1 MNKRI
6 KYIIVFFLAVDF
18 LQAQDIHLTQYYT
31 SPLNLNPATAGFFN
45 GTQRFTLQNKTQ
57 WRSVTVP
64 FKTLSA
70 SVDMPI
76 WKRYLKRD
84 MFGGGI
90 VMNRDQ
96 AGDSKFG
103 TTQANFTFSYIR
115 SISRI
120 NNQFIAFGLQLGA
133 AQRSI
138 DYSQLMFDS
147 QYDGTSYNP
156 SLSNNEQFAKS
167 NFFFSDVSAGAYW
180 NILRH
185 RSLGFDAGISVFHI
199 NRPKQSLFDNEQIR
213 LDRKLVMHVGSQFD
227 ATRKIHIYPG
237 ILFMSQGKYKEL
249 DIGTVT
255 KFIKIPTEANFLA
268 ISLGMFYRWNDALN
282 FVAGMDYRDVSVGI
296 SYDINLSTLV
306 PASHSKGGFEIS
318 IVYILNRNKKTYV
331 KKIPCPI
338 F

>member
-1 MNKRI
+1 MKNWTI
-6 KYIIVFFLAVDF
+6 FIVVILASEFFT
-18 LQAQDIHLTQYYT
+18 QAQDIHFTQYYT

-45 GTQRFTLQNKTQ
+45 GTQRFTMQNKTQ

-70 SVDMPI
+70 SFDMPL
-76 WKRYLKRD
+76 WKRYLKQD
-84 MFGGGI
+84 MFGGGLL
-90 VMNRDQ
+90 VNRDQ

-103 TTQANFTFSYIR
+103 TTQAGLSFSYIR

-120 NNQFIAFGLQLGA
+120 NNQFLALGIQFGG
-133 AQRSI
+133 AQRSL

-167 NFFFSDVSAGAYW
+167 SFFFSDISAGAYW
-180 NILRH
+180 NFLRH

-199 NRPKQSLFDNEQIR
+199 NKPRQSLFDNNQIR
-213 LDRKLVMHVGSQFD
+213 LDRKLVMHFGSQFN
-227 ATRKIHIYPG
+227 ATSKIHVYPG

-249 DIGTVT
+249 NIGALS
-255 KFIKIPTEANFLA
+255 KFVKVPNEANYLA
-268 ISLGMFYRWNDALN
+268 IALGLFYRVNDALN
-282 FVAGMDYRDVSVGI
+282 FVAGLDYKDLSVGI
-296 SYDINLSTLV
+296 SYDVNLSTLV
-306 PASHSKGGFEIS
+306 PASHSKGGYEIS
-318 IVYILNRNKKTYV
+318 LVYILNRNKKTYV

>member
-1 MNKRI
+1 MKRKI
-6 KYIIVFFLAVDF
+6 LVILSAMLISL
-18 LQAQDIHLTQYYT
+18 LTGAQDIHLTQYYT

-45 GTQRFTLQNKTQ
+45 GTQRFTMQEKTQ

-70 SVDMPI
+70 SFDMPVM
-76 WKRYLKRD
+76 KRYLKRD
-84 MFGGGI
+84 LFGGGVVI
-90 VMNRDQ
+90 NRDQ

-103 TTQANFTFSYIR
+103 TTQVNLTLSYIR

-120 NNQFIAFGLQLGA
+120 NNQFLAFGLQLGG

-147 QYDGTSYNP
+147 QYDGTAYNP

-167 NFFFSDVSAGAYW
+167 NFYFSDLSAGMYW
-180 NILRH
+180 NFLRH

-199 NRPKQSLFDNEQIR
+199 NRPHQSLFDNKNIR
-213 LDRKLVMHVGSQFD
+213 LDRKLVIHTGSQFN
-227 ATRKIHIYPG
+227 ASKKIHIYPG
-237 ILFMSQGKYKEL
+237 ICFMSQGKYKEF
-249 DIGTVT
+249 DIGMLT
-255 KFIKIPTEANFLA
+255 KFIKTPTEANYLA
-268 ISLGMFYRWNDALN
+268 LALGMFYRVNDALN
-282 FVAGMDYRDVSVGI
+282 FVAGLDYRDVSVGI
-296 SYDINLSTLV
+296 SYDVNLSTLV
-306 PASHSKGGFEIS
+306 PASHERGGLEIS
-318 IVYILNRNKKTYV
+318 VIYILNKNKKTYV